1 MFSVRSSLLYA
12 TLEPCAS
19 RSLIVFPRR
28 DAAFVLRK
36 RGLSRVV
43 YGENTQIAKRTRE
56 EAPPRNMSIAVT
68 SGVNK
73 CWRKFG
79 CMCVHVQRIRFAVC
93 GAFSF
98 FFSFSR
104 EKKKRC
110 TIGAPAAAINGACDA
125 CRFISRICSS
135 EEVAEIRSSF
145 EEALRKRRLISSETR
160 GAN

>member
-98 FFSFSR
+98 FFLFR
-104 EKKKRC
+104 AKKKK
-110 TIGAPAAAINGACDA
+110 GARSAPQRRRSTVRVTRAASYRVFAPP
-125 CRFISRICSS
+125 
-135 EEVAEIRSSF
+135 
-145 EEALRKRRLISSETR
+145 RK
-160 GAN
+160 